1 MKFTGWL
8 ILTLSFALTACA
20 PQAAAPAPVPT
31 FPATATPPSATAT
44 LQPTATPQPTQ
55 TESPS
60 PTPIPL
66 QICSPLQGFTL
77 ADLPSIISN
86 PYAVPLPG
94 FDDGHHGVDYAFYSY
109 PALGLT
115 QMKDLPIQA
124 VLAGKVI
131 SSTRNLDPYGYSVI
145 IETPFDALPAD
156 WLAALQLPHPA
167 PLSTQVAPLTCPD
180 LPVPA
185 EWDAAPLSLYLL
197 YAHMDQP
204 PAVQT
209 GQAVACG
216 QIVGLV
222 GTTGLSVNEHL
233 HFEVRVGPAGA
244 IFKNLGHYTTAASE
258 EERHNYCTWRISGWF
273 QLVDPTRLLKEQ

>member
-8 ILTLSFALTACA
+8 ILIICFTLAACA
-20 PQAAAPAPVPT
+20 PQAAAPTPVPT
-31 FPATATPPSATAT
+31 LPAATIQPSTTAT

-55 TESPS
+55 TESPP

-86 PYAVPLPG
+86 PYTAPLPG

-124 VLAGKVI
+124 VLAGKVV
-131 SSTRNLDPYGYSVI
+131 SSTRNLDPYGYTVI

-156 WLAALQLPHPA
+156 WLAALQLPQPA

-185 EWDAAPLSLYLL
+185 EWDAAHLSLYLL

-204 PAVQT
+204 PAVQA

-216 QIVGLV
+216 QTIGLV

-244 IFKNLGHYTTAASE
+244 IFENLGHYTTAASE